1 MASRIRARRL
11 LTEQGWLEH
20 QELTHE
26 GGIITAIDPITD
38 GDPARDVELLVPA
51 LIDGHVHGGA
61 GVDVMD
67 SDGNAL
73 ATLSMAKAAEGVGA
87 FLATTVT
94 APLPEIEQALARIAD
109 GVAHGMPGAELLGC
123 YLEGP
128 YFTPDNKGA
137 HDQALFRE
145 LDIAELNHLQQL
157 ARGSL
162 KVVALAPEK
171 PNAIATIHHLAAN
184 GIRVMLGHS
193 AADHDTTMAALAAGA
208 SGLVHCFNGM
218 RGLHH
223 REPGMVGAGLV
234 HPAAWL
240 ELIADGHHL
249 HPSVLKLC
257 HCCAGQRLLLVTD
270 AMRAA
275 GMPDGHYLLGNYRV
289 EMKNGVVR
297 TDTGGLAGSTLT
309 LLGAVRNMVQL
320 ANVPLDAAIAMASL
334 APAKMLGLADRL
346 GSLAVGKQ
354 ANLLA
359 LTTELNQQH
368 IWVAGREINPTQLS
382 SLFSGSRVNQDAQ
395 ESLCI

>member
-1 MASRIRARRL
+1 MVERIRARHL
-11 LTEQGWLEH
+11 LTETGWREACWLEH
-20 QELTHE
+20 EN
-26 GGIITAIDPITD
+26 GWITAI
-38 GDPARDVELLVPA
+38 GSLSQENMGFDVELLVPA

-61 GVDVMD
+61 GIDVMD
-67 SDGNAL
+67 SDSNVLG
-73 ATLSMAKAAEGVGA
+73 TLSMAKAAEGVGA

-94 APLPEIEQALARIAD
+94 APLPEIEQTLARIAD
-109 GVAHGMPGAELLGC
+109 GVASGMPGAELLGC

-145 LDIAELNHLQQL
+145 LDVSELNHLQQL
-157 ARGSL
+157 ARGTL

-171 PNAIATIHHLAAN
+171 PNAITAIRHLAAN
-184 GIRVMLGHS
+184 GVRVMLGHS
-193 AADHDTTMAALAAGA
+193 AADHGTTMAALAAGA

-218 RGLHH
+218 QGLHH

-234 HPAAWL
+234 HPDAWL
-240 ELIADGHHL
+240 ELIADGHHV

-257 HCCAGQRLLLVTD
+257 HCCAGERLLLITD

-289 EMKNGVVR
+289 EMKEGVVR
-297 TDTGGLAGSTLT
+297 TEAGGLAGSTLT
-309 LLGAVRNMVQL
+309 LLDAVRNMVNL
-320 ANVPLDAAIAMASL
+320 AGVPLTDAIRMASL
-334 APAKMLGLADRL
+334 APAQMLGIADRL

-368 IWVAGREINPTQLS
+368 IWVAGREIDPAHFDP
-382 SLFSGSRVNQDAQ
+382 LFSGSRVNQDVQ